1 MNVQVFCH
9 VFLLHRKGKK
19 NPHGLEAELPRGVQR
34 TKQESR
40 VLVRVRLL
48 SKVCVTGIFKKST
61 ALALWK
67 ESKTGG

>member
-1 MNVQVFCH
+1 MFSDYTE
-9 VFLLHRKGKK
+9 KEKK